1 MKRHT
6 IYAKERA
13 ELAMRYLS
21 KEADEYYAGTSPL
34 DVYEYEDED
43 GVKRYDVTG
52 ANEASG
58 LTFEELDELF
68 RDSRAAVLEGMKEWE
83 DEDEDDKED

>member
-13 ELAMRYLS
+13 ELAMRNLS
-21 KEADEYYAGTSPL
+21 KEADEYYAETSPL

-52 ANEASG
+52 VNEASG

-68 RDSRAAVLEGMKEWE
+68 RDSRGAVLEGMKEWE
-83 DEDEDDKED
+83 DEDDKED